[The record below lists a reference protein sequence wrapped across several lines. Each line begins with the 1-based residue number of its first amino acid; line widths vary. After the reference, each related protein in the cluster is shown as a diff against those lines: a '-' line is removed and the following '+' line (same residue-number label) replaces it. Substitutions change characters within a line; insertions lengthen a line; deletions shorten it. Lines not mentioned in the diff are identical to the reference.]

1 MILDTNG
8 LSAWFDGDPSIIRVL
23 SNQPMLA
30 LPVIVL
36 GEYQYGLHGSRLRTI
51 LEPRLFQ
58 LERLLRVLDITRETA
73 KAYATVRSELK
84 RTGKLIPANDAWIAA
99 LAIEHGMPVL
109 SRDTHFDHV
118 PGLKRVGW

>member
-8 LSAWFDGDPSIIRVL
+8 LSAWFDGDHSIIRVL
-23 SNQPMLA
+23 SNQPTLA

-51 LEPRLFQ
+51 LEPRLLQ
-58 LERLLRVLDITRETA
+58 LEHMLRVLDITRETA
-73 KAYATVRSELK
+73 KVYATVRSELK
-84 RTGKLIPANDAWIAA
+84 RTGKMIPANDAWIAA

-109 SRDTHFDHV
+109 SRDIHFDHV
-118 PGLKRVGW
+118 SGLKRVGW